1 MMFPLLTAGA
11 LNSLFFGIYGN
22 TMRALQELRQ
32 VQKTLQQI
40 VDYEELKSNQG
51 FRSHL
56 YGVPSR

>member
-11 LNSLFFGIYGN
+11 LNSLFFGVYGN

-40 VDYEELKSNQG
+40 VDYGAEK
-51 FRSHL
+51 
-56 YGVPSR
+56 